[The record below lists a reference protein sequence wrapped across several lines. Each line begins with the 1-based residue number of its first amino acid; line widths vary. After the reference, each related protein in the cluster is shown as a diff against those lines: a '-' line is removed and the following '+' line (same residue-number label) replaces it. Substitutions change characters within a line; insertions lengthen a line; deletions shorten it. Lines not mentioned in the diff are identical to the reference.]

1 MEQASVIVEMF
12 ESLVTDNVG
21 VLSPMVLRKL
31 LTNMGVE
38 DPKLCDQTFK
48 ALDADLDG
56 GWTFT
61 VFAAG
66 ALVLSWGFAS

>member
-1 MEQASVIVEMF
+1 
-12 ESLVTDNVG
+12 
-21 VLSPMVLRKL
+21 
-31 LTNMGVE
+31 MGVE

-56 GWTFT
+56 SWTFA

-66 ALVLSWGFAS
+66 ALVLFEDELEDCLLQLFKRVNPNHVGF